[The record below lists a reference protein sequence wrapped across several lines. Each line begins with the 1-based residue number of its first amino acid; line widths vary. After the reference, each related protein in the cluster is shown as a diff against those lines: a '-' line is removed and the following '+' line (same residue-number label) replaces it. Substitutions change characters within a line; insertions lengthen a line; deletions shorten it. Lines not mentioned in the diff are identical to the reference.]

1 MSPGLYIQGWAFL
14 DGCVGSSRV
23 LKLVG
28 LLVAVAVAFFI
39 LGYFAV
45 SRFIT

>member
-1 MSPGLYIQGWAFL
+1 MGG
-14 DGCVGSSRV
+14 SRV

-28 LLVAVAVAFFI
+28 LLVAIAVIFFI

-45 SRFIT
+45 SRFIS

>member
-1 MSPGLYIQGWAFL
+1 V
-14 DGCVGSSRV
+14 DGRRV

-28 LLVAVAVAFFI
+28 LLLAVAVVFFI

-45 SRFIT
+45 SRFIA

>member
-1 MSPGLYIQGWAFL
+1 MQRRACSG
-14 DGCVGSSRV
+14 GCVLGSRV

-28 LLVAVAVAFFI
+28 LLLVVAVVFFI

>member
-1 MSPGLYIQGWAFL
+1 MG
-14 DGCVGSSRV
+14 GCVDGSRV

-28 LLVAVAVAFFI
+28 LLLAVAVVLFI

-45 SRFIT
+45 SRFIA

>member
-1 MSPGLYIQGWAFL
+1 MGGN
-14 DGCVGSSRV
+14 RV

-28 LLVAVAVAFFI
+28 LLVAVAVVFFI

>member
-1 MSPGLYIQGWAFL
+1 M
-14 DGCVGSSRV
+14 DGSRV

-28 LLVAVAVAFFI
+28 LLVVVSVVFFI

-45 SRFIT
+45 SRFIA

>member
-1 MSPGLYIQGWAFL
+1 VFSG
-14 DGCVGSSRV
+14 GCVDGSRV

-28 LLVAVAVAFFI
+28 LLLVIAVVFFI

-45 SRFIT
+45 SRLIA

>member
-1 MSPGLYIQGWAFL
+1 M
-14 DGCVGSSRV
+14 DVSRV

-28 LLVAVAVAFFI
+28 LLLVVAIVFFI

-45 SRFIT
+45 SRFIA